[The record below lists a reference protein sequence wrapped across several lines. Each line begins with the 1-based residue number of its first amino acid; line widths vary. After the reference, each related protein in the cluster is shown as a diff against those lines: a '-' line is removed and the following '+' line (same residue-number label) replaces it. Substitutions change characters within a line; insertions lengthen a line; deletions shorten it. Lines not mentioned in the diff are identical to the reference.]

1 MSSSINNYVAAEANV
16 NMIILKSTMCSKE
29 QTASMGDRML
39 KKISLS
45 GVQFGK
51 SSQYYIVW
59 IPKHRNST
67 HKRRSNSLATRCK
80 TNNRTK

>member
-39 KKISLS
+39 KKYLYRVSNL
-45 GVQFGK
+45 V
-51 SSQYYIVW
+51 SQYSMDSETSKIAQ
-59 IPKHRNST
+59 HG
-67 HKRRSNSLATRCK
+67 ATP
-80 TNNRTK
+80 TIG